1 MAFLIV
7 CSMNKFSIVI
17 VAKNS
22 EDKIG
27 RLLDSL
33 QGLSDDVIVCDT
45 GSTDSTISIAQNSG
59 ARVYNKQWK
68 GYGKSK
74 NEAIEYA
81 KYDWILSLDSD
92 ERIDHELFQQLNNWQ
107 PVNDRTVHQ
116 VLWKN
121 FFAGQWIRHSDW
133 GNSWKNR
140 LFHKRVVKWDD
151 AIAHEDVTSDQP
163 LEFRKFGGYLEHY
176 TFKNIEEYA
185 FKMVNSAMI
194 TGEKYHQLGKKVGL
208 IKLIASPAFSFVKT
222 YFIKLGF
229 LDGYKGWL
237 IAKTT
242 AYYTLLKYARLRE
255 LNRQ

>member
-1 MAFLIV
+1 
-7 CSMNKFSIVI
+7 MNKFSIVI

-33 QGLSDDVIVCDT
+33 QGLTDDVVVCDT
-45 GSTDSTISIAQNSG
+45 GSTDSTIEIAKKSG
-59 ARVYNKQWK
+59 ANVFTKEWK

-74 NEAIEYA
+74 NEAIEHA
-81 KYDWILSLDSD
+81 KYDWIFSLDSD
-92 ERIDHELFQQLNNWQ
+92 EKIDRVLYQELKNWQ
-107 PVNDRTVHQ
+107 PVNKLTVHQ

-121 FFAGQWIRHSDW
+121 FFGNQWIRHSDW

-140 LFHKRVVKWDD
+140 LFHKDVVRWDD
-151 AIAHEDVTSDQP
+151 AIAHEDVTSDEP
-163 LEFRKFGGYLEHY
+163 LQFRKFEGYLEHY
-176 TFKNIEEYA
+176 TFKDVREYA
-185 FKMVNSAMI
+185 FKMINSAMI
-194 TGEKYHQLGKKVGL
+194 TGEKYHQLGKKAGIVKML
-208 IKLIASPAFSFVKT
+208 VSPAFSFVKT

-242 AYYTLLKYARLRE
+242 SYYTFIKYARLRE